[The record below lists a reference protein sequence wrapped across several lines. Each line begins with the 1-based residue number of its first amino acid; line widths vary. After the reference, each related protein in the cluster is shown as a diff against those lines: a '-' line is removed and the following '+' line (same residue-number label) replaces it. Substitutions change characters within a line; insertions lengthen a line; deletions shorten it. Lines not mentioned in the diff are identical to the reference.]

1 MFTCVYTTRIT
12 GTSLQPKTV
21 RILVLVPPDVVLLP
35 VFCVVHRQPFDPAL
49 HLFQLGVFTFEYH
62 RWWKLT
68 AVHHHHLSFFLF
80 KLVPNASEHFT
91 YYVFKFLFHVQAGR
105 PSLSQILNQ

>member
-1 MFTCVYTTRIT
+1 LFFFLFFVLCI
-12 GTSLQPKTV
+12 GNHLIQHCISLSTW
-21 RILVLVPPDVVLLP
+21 
-35 VFCVVHRQPFDPAL
+35 
-49 HLFQLGVFTFEYH
+49 GFTFEYH
-62 RWWKLT
+62 RWCKLT

-80 KLVPNASEHFT
+80 KLVQNASEHFT

>member
-1 MFTCVYTTRIT
+1 MFTCVWYTTRIT

-49 HLFQLGVFTFEYH
+49 HLFQLGV
-62 RWWKLT
+62 L
-68 AVHHHHLSFFLF
+68 
-80 KLVPNASEHFT
+80 
-91 YYVFKFLFHVQAGR
+91 
-105 PSLSQILNQ
+105 PSNTTGGGN